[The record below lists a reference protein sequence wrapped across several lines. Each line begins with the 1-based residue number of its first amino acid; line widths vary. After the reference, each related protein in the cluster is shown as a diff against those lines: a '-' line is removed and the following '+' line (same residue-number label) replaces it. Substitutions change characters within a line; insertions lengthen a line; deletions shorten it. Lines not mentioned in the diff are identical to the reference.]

1 LTERS
6 RDWFQK
12 WLEPHTLMALAAF
25 LLLLAGGW
33 FRLGAVDGQLESL
46 QLQTAASQSSTQTT
60 MQAATTE
67 LVRYQE
73 RIAAIGE
80 RVRVL
85 ETKASDQ
92 EQINV
97 RIFSGLSK
105 LGG

>member
-1 LTERS
+1 MTERS
-6 RDWFQK
+6 HDWLQK
-12 WLEPHTLMALAAF
+12 WLEPHTLMALGAF

-33 FRLGAVDGQLESL
+33 FRLGAVERQLEAL
-46 QLQTAASQSSTQTT
+46 QVQTSTSQTVTQTT

-73 RIAAIGE
+73 RIAAMGD